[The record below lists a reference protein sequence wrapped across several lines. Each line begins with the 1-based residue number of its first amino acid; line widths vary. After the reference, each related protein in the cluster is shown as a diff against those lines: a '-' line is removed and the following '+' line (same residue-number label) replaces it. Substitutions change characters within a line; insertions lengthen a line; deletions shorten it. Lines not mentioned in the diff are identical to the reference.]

1 MVNWP
6 QAGGYSVLLIALIS
20 GRGELVNKSSDSSEG
35 SLIHIFLRFTR
46 RLELALRYAQ
56 RMIATLDHV
65 QKVWCFHLGSDALQE
80 IQRT

>member
-35 SLIHIFLRFTR
+35 SPVDLFLRFANC
-46 RLELALRYAQ
+46 LELTLRYAQ
-56 RMIATLDHV
+56 RMIATLHDV
-65 QKVWCFHLGSDALQE
+65 QE
-80 IQRT
+80 IPRFHFGSHPLH